1 MKLGYELFYKFI
13 IKIILLNQSI
23 GKKPVFNNN
32 IKYDVIPIINYF
44 ICICI

>member
-1 MKLGYELFYKFI
+1 MKLGYELFYKFV

-32 IKYDVIPIINYF
+32 IYTT
-44 ICICI
+44 